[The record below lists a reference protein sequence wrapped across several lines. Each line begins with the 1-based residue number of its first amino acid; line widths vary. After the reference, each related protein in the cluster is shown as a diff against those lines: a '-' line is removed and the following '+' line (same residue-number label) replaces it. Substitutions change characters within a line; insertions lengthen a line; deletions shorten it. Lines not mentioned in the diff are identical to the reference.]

1 MGKKLNHVFVDTENT
16 GGLIPSQL
24 REYFINV
31 KLSQTIA
38 VVSENTPQT
47 LRERWADSSF
57 ELRCAGSDKNA
68 ADYRLKDEIMR
79 QITVDE
85 KNGHVPADIYIAVTG
100 DTDYCDLIAILR
112 RLGHEVFVIGWG
124 EVHNKLKEIATES
137 INLLQHNLGVDS

>member
-16 GGLIPSQL
+16 SGLSPTQL
-24 REYFINV
+24 QNHLNGVR
-31 KLSQTIA
+31 LSKKIA
-38 VVSENTPQT
+38 VVSNNTP
-47 LRERWADSSF
+47 LNIKEKWIDSPFS
-57 ELRCAGSDKNA
+57 LICAGSDKNA

-137 INLLQHNLGVDS
+137 INLLQHNLRVDS

>member
-1 MGKKLNHVFVDTENT
+1 VGKKLNHVFVDTENT
-16 GGLIPSQL
+16 SGLSPTQL
-24 REYFINV
+24 QNHLNGVR
-31 KLSQTIA
+31 LSKKIA
-38 VVSENTPQT
+38 VVSNNTP
-47 LRERWADSSF
+47 LNIKEKWIDSPFS
-57 ELRCAGSDKNA
+57 LICAGSDKNA

-137 INLLQHNLGVDS
+137 INLLQHNLRVDS